1 MLVIYL
7 CGNLAIVLIFSS
19 GRRVAELE
27 MHVLLAQ
34 LIKNFKIEYREYKPI
49 EFIIKLFNRPER
61 QVDLAFIDV

>member
-1 MLVIYL
+1 MFYL
-7 CGNLAIVLIFSS
+7 CGYSYRIYNSS

-34 LIKNFKIEYREYKPI
+34 LIKNFKIEYREDKPI

-61 QVDLAFIDV
+61 QMDLAFTDT